1 MSKNYFYYPY
11 FASFMVLF
19 YLCLKIFFV
28 SAYTIFI
35 KGMIYFKIKKITH
48 DFYYILNNPRKKN
61 RRRFII
67 SPLLLI
73 TYILYIS
80 TILYTHRQI

>member
-48 DFYYILNNPRKKN
+48 DFYYILKNPRKNMTQKK
-61 RRRFII
+61 IVAA
-67 SPLLLI
+67 L
-73 TYILYIS
+73 
-80 TILYTHRQI
+80 